1 MKIKSWKAEVSMLVS
16 EGTDT
21 TRQTFNVEGGS
32 VNTDDLPDA
41 VATRVGRTMRLI
53 SDKTEMQAKI
63 EKLEAELAEAKK
75 RVELMSEA
83 DEAVAEKTE
92 PEQRQMP
99 VTKPRRR

>member
-32 VNTDDLPDA
+32 VNTDDLPGA

-75 RVELMSEA
+75 RVELISEA
-83 DEAVAEKTE
+83 DEAVAEKPE
-92 PEQRQMP
+92 PDPQQMP
-99 VTKPRRR
+99 VTKQRRR